1 MDEEHARS
9 FAGGAS
15 STTLSPIVAGM
26 LALAIVL
33 VLILPRKKVLYPLFT
48 IMFMVPLGQQLYL
61 AGVHLYVFRI
71 IILVGLARAIFA
83 RLSEQE
89 TILSGGS
96 NSIDST
102 FVWCALCQV
111 FAVTVLFHTGNAVI
125 NQVGSLLDFVGGYL
139 VIRYLIRDMDD
150 VYRSIKCL
158 AVLAIIFGLSMVV
171 ENRTMRNPFG
181 YIGAQAAPDLREG
194 RARSMGP
201 FNHELMAGSFGATL
215 IPLCVLLWKNTSA
228 KVTAALGLVGGTL
241 MAITSNS
248 STSLLTLGAAI
259 MAIMLWPLRKSMRMI
274 RWGIVVSLI
283 LLQLVMKAPVW
294 FVIAHIDLTGGSSS
308 YHRAALI
315 DQFIRHFSDW
325 CVIGVR
331 QSGTWGLDMWDAQN
345 QYVNVGETGGLIAL
359 ILFVAMISICF
370 SKLGDARKAVGS
382 DKKQEWVIWLLGA
395 TMFANVIAFF
405 GVNYFDQMKFAW
417 FALLAMISAV
427 TVPILQAQDVT
438 VPETGLRGGKASLAY
453 SSGLKRPSM
462 AMRPGPQV
470 RAQLKSKST

>member
-15 STTLSPIVAGM
+15 STTLSPIVLAM

-33 VLILPRKKVLYPLFT
+33 VLILPRKKALFPMLT

-83 RLSEQE
+83 KLTEQ
-89 TILSGGS
+89 TSILSGGS

-102 FVWCALCQV
+102 FIWCALCQA
-111 FAVTVLFHTGNAVI
+111 FAVTILFHNGNAVI
-125 NQVGSLLDFVGGYL
+125 NQVGSVLDFVGGYF
-139 VIRYLIRDMDD
+139 VIRFLIRDMDD

-158 AVLAIIFGLSMVV
+158 AFLAMIFGISMVI
-171 ENRTMRNPFG
+171 ENRTLHNPFG
-181 YIGAQAAPDLREG
+181 YIGGQVMPELREG

-215 IPLCVLLWKNTSA
+215 LPLCVLLWKNTSA
-228 KVTAALGLVGGTL
+228 KVTAILGLIGGTL
-241 MAITSNS
+241 MTITSNS
-248 STSLLTLGAAI
+248 STSLLTFTAAI
-259 MAIMLWPLRKSMRMI
+259 VGIMLWPLRKSMRMI
-274 RWGIVVSLI
+274 RWGIVLA
-283 LLQLVMKAPVW
+283 LAALQCVMKAPIW

-315 DQFIRHFSDW
+315 DQFMRHFSDW
-325 CVIGVR
+325 CLIGVR

-345 QYVNVGETGGLIAL
+345 QYVNVGETGGLNAL
-359 ILFVAMISICF
+359 ILFIAMICICF
-370 SKLGDARKAVGS
+370 GKLGDARKAVDG
-382 DKKQEWVIWLLGA
+382 DVKKEWIIWLLGA
-395 TMFANVIAFF
+395 TLFANVIAFF

-417 FALLAMISAV
+417 FLHLAMISAV
-427 TVPILQAQDVT
+427 AVPILQAQNVT
-438 VPETGLRGGKASLAY
+438 VPETAVPPGGKSLVY
-453 SSGLKRPSM
+453 FPGLKRPSI
-462 AMRPGPQV
+462 AMRPSSRA
-470 RAQLKSKST
+470 RAQLNSKNT